1 MLHAVINQSWQ
12 QFKKKFKSCNETL
25 ACATDET
32 KLWSS
37 PSAKKCQNPCSGPP
51 PVYQDFITHHDWL
64 VKKKLRSICQ
74 SGWREI
80 RNAFPVISLSLLKAW
95 NKDIGTA
102 SQTLLTGWTGVRLR
116 MRRRL
121 AIKLRIYA
129 LTFSYVN
136 FLSGP
141 MSVVLILNTSFFFR
155 SNASSVLH
163 INRNELK
170 QSILHFCQFFSY
182 MHLCTLFCFY
192 KNVVFPAQVEYSYFS
207 AIFRLDFILVLFSN

>member
-1 MLHAVINQSWQ
+1 MPIRIKGNS
-12 QFKKKFKSCNETL
+12 KRI
-25 ACATDET
+25 
-32 KLWSS
+32 
-37 PSAKKCQNPCSGPP
+37 SG
-51 PVYQDFITHHDWL
+51 DFIESVGGLEQGYRHCFADVTNR
-64 VKKKLRSICQ
+64 VNRSKITYETQ
-74 SGWREI
+74 AG
-80 RNAFPVISLSLLKAW
+80 
-95 NKDIGTA
+95 
-102 SQTLLTGWTGVRLR
+102 
-116 MRRRL
+116 M
-121 AIKLRIYA
+121 YA

-163 INRNELK
+163 INKNELK
-170 QSILHFCQFFSY
+170 QLILHFCQFFSY

>member
-37 PSAKKCQNPCSGPP
+37 PSAKKCQNPCSGLP

-80 RNAFPVISLSLLKAW
+80 RNAFPVISLKSVGGLEQGYRHCFADVTNRVNRSKITYETQA
-95 NKDIGTA
+95 G
-102 SQTLLTGWTGVRLR
+102 
-116 MRRRL
+116 M
-121 AIKLRIYA
+121 YA

-163 INRNELK
+163 TNRNELK
-170 QSILHFCQFFSY
+170 
-182 MHLCTLFCFY
+182 
-192 KNVVFPAQVEYSYFS
+192 
-207 AIFRLDFILVLFSN
+207 

>member
-1 MLHAVINQSWQ
+1 MKPWPVPQ
-12 QFKKKFKSCNETL
+12 
-25 ACATDET
+25 T
-32 KLWSS
+32 KLNSGQVRLRK
-37 PSAKKCQNPCSGPP
+37 SAKILALGPHLCTR
-51 PVYQDFITHHDWL
+51 ISLRTMTGL
-64 VKKKLRSICQ
+64 LKKKLLSICQ

-80 RNAFPVISLSLLKAW
+80 RNAFPVISLSLLEAW
-95 NKDIGTA
+95 NKDIVTA

-121 AIKLRIYA
+121 AIKLRMYA

-155 SNASSVLH
+155 SNVSSVLH

-170 QSILHFCQFFSY
+170 QSILHFCQFFSC
-182 MHLCTLFCFY
+182 MHLCTLFFY

>member
-1 MLHAVINQSWQ
+1 MKPWPVPQ
-12 QFKKKFKSCNETL
+12 
-25 ACATDET
+25 T
-32 KLWSS
+32 KLNSGQVRLRK
-37 PSAKKCQNPCSGPP
+37 SAKILALGSHLC
-51 PVYQDFITHHDWL
+51 T
-64 VKKKLRSICQ
+64 R
-74 SGWREI
+74 
-80 RNAFPVISLSLLKAW
+80 ISLRTMTGLLKKSYGQFANQDEGKFETHFRWFHWSLLEAW

-121 AIKLRIYA
+121 AIKLRMYA

-163 INRNELK
+163 TNRNELK
-170 QSILHFCQFFSY
+170 
-182 MHLCTLFCFY
+182 
-192 KNVVFPAQVEYSYFS
+192 
-207 AIFRLDFILVLFSN
+207 

>member
-1 MLHAVINQSWQ
+1 MKPWPVPQ
-12 QFKKKFKSCNETL
+12 
-25 ACATDET
+25 T
-32 KLWSS
+32 KLNSGQVRLRKC
-37 PSAKKCQNPCSGPP
+37 AKILALGPHLCTR
-51 PVYQDFITHHDWL
+51 ISLRTMTGL
-64 VKKKLRSICQ
+64 LKKKLLSICQ

-80 RNAFPVISLSLLKAW
+80 RNAFPVISLSLLEAW

-121 AIKLRIYA
+121 AIKLRMYA

-155 SNASSVLH
+155 SNVSSVLH

-170 QSILHFCQFFSY
+170 QSILHFCQFFRY

>member
-1 MLHAVINQSWQ
+1 
-12 QFKKKFKSCNETL
+12 
-25 ACATDET
+25 
-32 KLWSS
+32 
-37 PSAKKCQNPCSGPP
+37 
-51 PVYQDFITHHDWL
+51 
-64 VKKKLRSICQ
+64 
-74 SGWREI
+74 
-80 RNAFPVISLSLLKAW
+80 
-95 NKDIGTA
+95 
-102 SQTLLTGWTGVRLR
+102 

-207 AIFRLDFILVLFSN
+207 AIFRLDFILVLFPNQACDISVLECVMAYHDQLQLLQDFSFCWLFFPFRERNNFIWRS

>member
-1 MLHAVINQSWQ
+1 MPIRIKGNS
-12 QFKKKFKSCNETL
+12 KRI
-25 ACATDET
+25 
-32 KLWSS
+32 
-37 PSAKKCQNPCSGPP
+37 SG
-51 PVYQDFITHHDWL
+51 DFIESVGGLEQGSRHCLADVTSR
-64 VKKKLRSICQ
+64 VNRSKITYETQ
-74 SGWREI
+74 AG
-80 RNAFPVISLSLLKAW
+80 
-95 NKDIGTA
+95 
-102 SQTLLTGWTGVRLR
+102 
-116 MRRRL
+116 M
-121 AIKLRIYA
+121 YA

-155 SNASSVLH
+155 SNVSSVLH

>member
-1 MLHAVINQSWQ
+1 MKPRPVPQ
-12 QFKKKFKSCNETL
+12 
-25 ACATDET
+25 T
-32 KLWSS
+32 KLNSGQVRLWN
-37 PSAKKCQNPCSGPP
+37 SAKILALGPHLCTR
-51 PVYQDFITHHDWL
+51 IWLRHHDWI
-64 VKKKLRSICQ
+64 VKKRLLSICQ

-80 RNAFPVISLSLLKAW
+80 RNAFPVISLSLLEAW

-121 AIKLRIYA
+121 AIKLRMYA

-170 QSILHFCQFFSY
+170 
-182 MHLCTLFCFY
+182 
-192 KNVVFPAQVEYSYFS
+192 
-207 AIFRLDFILVLFSN
+207 